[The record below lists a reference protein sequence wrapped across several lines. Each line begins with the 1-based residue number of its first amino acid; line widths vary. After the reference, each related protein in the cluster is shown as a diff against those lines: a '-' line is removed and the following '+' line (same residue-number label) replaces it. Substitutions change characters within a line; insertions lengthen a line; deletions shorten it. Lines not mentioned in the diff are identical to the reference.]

1 MDMNLDAMYD
11 DVRVDEENLGFEEEE
26 VEEEVFSKFRNFG
39 GFGLLDGCRLRS
51 RLMLDFIIYR

>member
-39 GFGLLDGCRLRS
+39 GFGLHDGCRLKT
-51 RLMLDFIIYR
+51 